1 MTPRLKS
8 LELHGYKTFASKILF
23 DFPGNVTAIVGP
35 NGSGKSNIADA
46 LRWVLG
52 EQAYSVLRG
61 RKTEDMI
68 FTGSELRSRA
78 SMASA
83 TIVFNNDDGW
93 LPIDFSEVSIT
104 RRAYRD
110 GDNEYL
116 INGQRVRLKEIN
128 ELLSQ
133 TGLSERTYTVIGQG
147 LVDAALSLK
156 PEERKRFFEEAA
168 GIGLYRSRRDESI
181 NRLEATKRN
190 LERVNDI
197 LAEIKPRLSSLE
209 KQARRAQEFDRVKAD
224 LRLLLRDWYGYQWNK
239 SQQDYNNASQILKT
253 QETLHLTHSK
263 KQAEIDQKYQ
273 KNRSDILI
281 VRTNLD
287 QWHKEMTAAL
297 EKKEVSTRELAV
309 LDERIHA
316 IREKRN
322 SFQLDL
328 VKNQSQ
334 EKYLLDTKEDY
345 LKKKADLSSQLQE
358 ATAGESEAKALFDRK
373 NEERTQSE
381 NTLQKIRET
390 KLELETKLIQSQT
403 NLDQTK
409 QKQKSLQESIKTQEI
424 SLEKI
429 NSASALANKDLDK
442 LKTSIQ
448 DQLKKF
454 QELDIQKIQN
464 EKEMESLSS
473 ALKRFQEKQSEFGA
487 QKAKLEAQQ
496 KVLESAEAQLIG
508 SSDGAKFVMDAIQKG
523 KLSAAIELIQKLLIV
538 PPEYEKAIAAALGE
552 SVDAVLLKHAGDQEK
567 VLAYLQDQES
577 SRVTIFVPGEKSSQP
592 KKTEYSSE
600 GVIGQASDLV
610 TTSDENKRFVA
621 SLLEDIL
628 VVDNRHTAKKLR
640 ATLPVQTIIVTLI
653 GEVFLGRGL
662 IIAGKETRATMIGRP
677 REKKDTETKLAEV
690 TFKVEENQKELSET
704 ENRIKKVESFHQD
717 LIQQIDKNT
726 KETEELTAQVQ
737 KLDLILKQ
745 NAVETK
751 WHQDQK
757 TDLEKQILQAKEQ
770 ISQFDKEIVD
780 LRSRL
785 SKIDEEKVALETEI
799 SKMNL
804 DEFQQQMMVWNSR
817 VAVLT
822 TALKEIETRLEENQ
836 NLYKANQAGI
846 AEIQASLEQ
855 LSLTTQHVEKD
866 TAQFQSDENAIKH
879 ELESLQRKINP
890 AEFELSELEKLN
902 RSLQQEQD
910 TARNGAANAERYYTQ
925 AQIEMNRQK
934 EKIEALR
941 ERIVED
947 FGLVAFD
954 YSPNMIGPSP
964 LPFEG
969 LVEQLPK
976 LTQIP
981 PELEGN
987 INQQK
992 AQLRRMGPINQEAE
1006 REFTELQERDHFL
1019 SAQTDDLNKAEANLR
1034 QIIAELDDL
1043 MKTEFKKTFT
1053 AVERE
1058 FHQIFTQ
1065 LFAGG
1070 SAKLMM
1076 TEAENINDT
1085 GVDIQAKLPGR
1096 REQGLSLLSGGER
1109 SLIAAALI
1117 FALLRVSP
1125 TPFCVLDE
1133 VDAMLD
1139 EANVGRFCELLY
1151 ELSKNTQFLLIT
1163 HNRNTVQVA
1172 DVIYGVTM
1180 GKDSASQVI
1189 SLKMD
1194 ELTEE
1199 MAK

>member
-1 MTPRLKS
+1 
-8 LELHGYKTFASKILF
+8 
-23 DFPGNVTAIVGP
+23 
-35 NGSGKSNIADA
+35 
-46 LRWVLG
+46 
-52 EQAYSVLRG
+52 
-61 RKTEDMI
+61 
-68 FTGSELRSRA
+68 
-78 SMASA
+78 
-83 TIVFNNDDGW
+83 
-93 LPIDFSEVSIT
+93 
-104 RRAYRD
+104 
-110 GDNEYL
+110 
-116 INGQRVRLKEIN
+116 
-128 ELLSQ
+128 
-133 TGLSERTYTVIGQG
+133 
-147 LVDAALSLK
+147 
-156 PEERKRFFEEAA
+156 
-168 GIGLYRSRRDESI
+168 
-181 NRLEATKRN
+181 
-190 LERVNDI
+190 
-197 LAEIKPRLSSLE
+197 
-209 KQARRAQEFDRVKAD
+209 
-224 LRLLLRDWYGYQWNK
+224 
-239 SQQDYNNASQILKT
+239 
-253 QETLHLTHSK
+253 
-263 KQAEIDQKYQ
+263 
-273 KNRSDILI
+273 
-281 VRTNLD
+281 
-287 QWHKEMTAAL
+287 
-297 EKKEVSTRELAV
+297 
-309 LDERIHA
+309 
-316 IREKRN
+316 
-322 SFQLDL
+322 
-328 VKNQSQ
+328 
-334 EKYLLDTKEDY
+334 
-345 LKKKADLSSQLQE
+345 
-358 ATAGESEAKALFDRK
+358 
-373 NEERTQSE
+373 
-381 NTLQKIRET
+381 
-390 KLELETKLIQSQT
+390 
-403 NLDQTK
+403 
-409 QKQKSLQESIKTQEI
+409 
-424 SLEKI
+424 
-429 NSASALANKDLDK
+429 
-442 LKTSIQ
+442 
-448 DQLKKF
+448 
-454 QELDIQKIQN
+454 
-464 EKEMESLSS
+464 
-473 ALKRFQEKQSEFGA
+473 
-487 QKAKLEAQQ
+487 
-496 KVLESAEAQLIG
+496 
-508 SSDGAKFVMDAIQKG
+508 
-523 KLSAAIELIQKLLIV
+523 
-538 PPEYEKAIAAALGE
+538 
-552 SVDAVLLKHAGDQEK
+552 
-567 VLAYLQDQES
+567 
-577 SRVTIFVPGEKSSQP
+577 
-592 KKTEYSSE
+592 
-600 GVIGQASDLV
+600 
-610 TTSDENKRFVA
+610 
-621 SLLEDIL
+621 
-628 VVDNRHTAKKLR
+628 
-640 ATLPVQTIIVTLI
+640 
-653 GEVFLGRGL
+653 
-662 IIAGKETRATMIGRP
+662 
-677 REKKDTETKLAEV
+677 
-690 TFKVEENQKELSET
+690 
-704 ENRIKKVESFHQD
+704 
-717 LIQQIDKNT
+717 
-726 KETEELTAQVQ
+726 
-737 KLDLILKQ
+737 
-745 NAVETK
+745 
-751 WHQDQK
+751 
-757 TDLEKQILQAKEQ
+757 
-770 ISQFDKEIVD
+770 
-780 LRSRL
+780 
-785 SKIDEEKVALETEI
+785 
-799 SKMNL
+799 MNL

-822 TALKEIETRLEENQ
+822 TALKEIETRLDENQ

>member
-1 MTPRLKS
+1 MLPRLKS

-68 FTGSELRSRA
+68 FTGSELRPRA

-156 PEERKRFFEEAA
+156 PEERRRFFEEAA

-181 NRLEATKRN
+181 NRLESTKRN

-197 LAEIKPRLSSLE
+197 LAEIKPRLNSLE
-209 KQARRAQEFDRVKAD
+209 KQARKAQEFDRVKAD

-239 SQQDYNNASQILKT
+239 SQQDFNSASQILKT
-253 QETLHLTHSK
+253 QETLHLTHSQ
-263 KQAEIDQKYQ
+263 KQSEIDQKYQ
-273 KNRSDILI
+273 KNRSDIYA
-281 VRTNLD
+281 VRSNLD
-287 QWHKEMTAAL
+287 QWHKEMTTAL

-309 LDERIHA
+309 LEERIHA

-322 SFQLDL
+322 SLQLDL

-334 EKYLLDTKEDY
+334 EKYLLNTKEDY
-345 LKKKADLSSQLQE
+345 LKKKADLSAQLQE
-358 ATAGESEAKALFDRK
+358 ATEGENEAKNLFDKK
-373 NEERTQSE
+373 NEERVQSE
-381 NTLQKIRET
+381 SALQKIRES

-403 NLDQTK
+403 ILDQTK
-409 QKQKSLQESIKTQEI
+409 QKQKNLQESVKTQETSI
-424 SLEKI
+424 EKSTSS
-429 NSASALANKDLDK
+429 SAQANTELDK

-448 DQLKKF
+448 EQMKKF
-454 QELDIQKIQN
+454 QDLDIQKIQN
-464 EKEMESLSS
+464 EKELETLSASLKH
-473 ALKRFQEKQSEFGA
+473 LQEKHSQFGA
-487 QKAKLEAQQ
+487 QIASLDAQL
-496 KVLESAEAQLIG
+496 KVLESAEAQWVG
-508 SSDGAKFVMDAIQKG
+508 SSDGAKFVMNAIQKG
-523 KLSAAIELIQKLLIV
+523 KLAAAIELVQKLLIV

-552 SVDAVLLKHAGDQEK
+552 SVDAILLKHSGDQEK
-567 VLAYLQDQES
+567 VLAFLQDQDS
-577 SRVTIFVPGEKSSQP
+577 SRITIFVPGETTPLSRGAGLSG
-592 KKTEYSSE
+592 S
-600 GVIGQASDLV
+600 GIIGLASDLV
-610 TTSDENKRFVA
+610 TTSEENQRFVS

-628 VVDNRHTAKKLR
+628 VVDTRHTARKLR
-640 ATLPVQTIIVTLI
+640 SSVPAQMILVTLI

-662 IIAGKETRATMIGRP
+662 IIAGKETRSSLIGRP
-677 REKKDTETKLAEV
+677 REKKDTKTKLAEV
-690 TFKVEENQKELSET
+690 SVSAQENQKELSNT
-704 ENRIKKVESFHQD
+704 EEQIKKIEIVHQD
-717 LIQQIDKNT
+717 LIQKIDGNA
-726 KETEELTAQVQ
+726 KETEELNSQVQ
-737 KLDLILKQ
+737 KLDLIVKQ
-745 NAVETK
+745 NAVEMK
-751 WHQDQK
+751 WRQDQK
-757 TDLEKQILQAKEQ
+757 AELEQQIQQAREQ
-770 ISQFDKEIVD
+770 VSQFEKEIVD
-780 LRSRL
+780 FRARL
-785 SKIDEEKVALETEI
+785 SKTDEDRTALENEI
-799 SKMNL
+799 QKMNL

-836 NLYKANQAGI
+836 TSFKTNQTGI
-846 AEIQASLEQ
+846 AEIQSNLEQ
-855 LSLTTQHVEKD
+855 LNLTTQQVEKD
-866 TAQFQSDENAIKH
+866 TAQYQSDENTIRQ
-879 ELESLQRKINP
+879 ELESLQAKINP
-890 AEFELSELEKLN
+890 AELQLGELEKLN
-902 RSLQQEQD
+902 KTLQQEQD
-910 TARNGAANAERYYTQ
+910 AARNGAANAERYYTQ

-934 EKIEALR
+934 EKIEVLR
-941 ERIVED
+941 ERIEED

-976 LTQIP
+976 LTEIS
-981 PELEGN
+981 PELEMH

-1006 REFTELQERDHFL
+1006 REFTELQERDRFL
-1019 SAQTDDLNKAEANLR
+1019 TAQTDDLNKAETNLR

-1109 SLIAAALI
+1109 SLTAAALI

-1151 ELSKNTQFLLIT
+1151 ELSRNTQFLLIT

-1199 MAK
+1199 MVK

>member
-23 DFPGNVTAIVGP
+23 DFPGNITAIVGP

-52 EQAYSVLRG
+52 EQAYSILRG

-68 FTGSELRSRA
+68 FTGSEQRPRA

-156 PEERKRFFEEAA
+156 PEERRRFFEEAA

-197 LAEIKPRLSSLE
+197 LAEIKPRLTSLE

-239 SQQDYNNASQILKT
+239 SQLDFNNANQILRT
-253 QETLHLTHSK
+253 QEALHLTHSQK
-263 KQAEIDQKYQ
+263 LAEIDQKYQ
-273 KNRSDILI
+273 KNRSDILSA
-281 VRTNLD
+281 RTNLD
-287 QWHKEMTAAL
+287 QWHKEMTTDL

-309 LDERIHA
+309 LDERNHA

-322 SFQLDL
+322 SLQLEL

-334 EKYLLDTKEDY
+334 ERYLLDMKEDY
-345 LKKKADLSSQLQE
+345 LKKRADLSSQLQE
-358 ATAGESEAKALFDRK
+358 ATAGETETKALFDRK
-373 NEERTQSE
+373 NEERTLTESA
-381 NTLQKIRET
+381 LQRIREY
-390 KLELETKLIQSQT
+390 KLELETKRIQSQT
-403 NLDQTK
+403 NLDQTR
-409 QKQKSLQESIKTQEI
+409 QKQKGLHESLKTQES

-429 NSASALANKDLDK
+429 ATSSAQAGNEMDI
-442 LKTSIQ
+442 LKTTIQ
-448 DQLKKF
+448 EQMKKF

-464 EKEMESLSS
+464 EKELETLSS
-473 ALKRFQEKQSEFGA
+473 AMKRIQEKQLEFGA
-487 QKAKLEAQQ
+487 QHARLEAQL
-496 KVLESAEAQLIG
+496 KVLESAEAQLVG
-508 SSDGAKFVMDAIQKG
+508 SSEGAKFVMNAFQKG

-552 SVDAVLLKHAGDQEK
+552 SVDAILLKHIGDQEK
-567 VLAYLQDQES
+567 VLAYLQEQDS
-577 SRVTIFVPGEKSSQP
+577 SRVTIFVPGEASSRS
-592 KKTEYSSE
+592 KKPVLPGE
-600 GVIGQASDLV
+600 GVIGLASDLV
-610 TTSDENKRFVA
+610 TASDENKRFVS

-628 VVDNRHTAKKLR
+628 IVDNRHSAKKLR
-640 ATLPVQTIIVTLI
+640 PTLPGEIILVTLI

-662 IIAGKETRATMIGRP
+662 IIAGKETRSSMIGRP
-677 REKKDTETKLAEV
+677 REKKDAETKLAEISRSV
-690 TFKVEENQKELSET
+690 DENQRELSQT
-704 ENRIKKVESFHQD
+704 EIQIKKVESLHQD
-717 LIQQIDKNT
+717 LVQRIDINL
-726 KETEELTAQVQ
+726 KESEGLTSQVQ
-737 KLDLILKQ
+737 KLDLVLKQ
-745 NAVETK
+745 NAVEKK
-751 WHQDQK
+751 WHQDQI
-757 TDLEKQILQAKEQ
+757 TELEKQIQQSREQ
-770 ISQFDKEIVD
+770 INLFNKEIVD
-780 LRSRL
+780 FRTRSL
-785 SKIDEEKVALETEI
+785 KTDEEKTALENGI
-799 SKMNL
+799 QKLNL
-804 DEFQQQMMVWNSR
+804 EDSQQQMMVWNSR

-836 NLYKANQAGI
+836 DSYKTNQVGI
-846 AEIQASLEQ
+846 SEIQASLEQ
-855 LSLTTQHVEKD
+855 LNLTTQQVEKD
-866 TAQFQSDENAIKH
+866 TTQSKSDENTIKH
-879 ELESLQRKINP
+879 ELELLQEKINP
-890 AEFELSELEKLN
+890 AELQLSELEKLN
-902 RSLQQEQD
+902 KTLQQEQD

-934 EKIEALR
+934 EKVEVLR
-941 ERIVED
+941 ERIEED

-976 LTQIP
+976 LTEIP
-981 PELEGN
+981 LELEGH

-1006 REFTELQERDHFL
+1006 REFTELQERDRFL
-1019 SAQTDDLNKAEANLR
+1019 NAQTDDLNKAETNLR

-1109 SLIAAALI
+1109 SLTAAALI

-1139 EANVGRFCELLY
+1139 EANVGRFCELLN

-1199 MAK
+1199 MVK

>member
-52 EQAYSVLRG
+52 EQAYSILRG

-68 FTGSELRSRA
+68 FTGSELRPRA

-156 PEERKRFFEEAA
+156 PEERRRFFEEAA

-197 LAEIKPRLSSLE
+197 LAEIKPRLIALE
-209 KQARRAQEFDRVKAD
+209 KQARKAQEFDRLKAD

-253 QETLHLTHSK
+253 QETLHLTHSQ
-263 KQAEIDQKYQ
+263 KQSEIDIKYLQ
-273 KNRSDILI
+273 NRNDILS
-281 VRTNLD
+281 VRTHLD
-287 QWHKEMTAAL
+287 QWNKDMTAAL
-297 EKKEVSTRELAV
+297 EKKEISTREMAV
-309 LDERIHA
+309 LDERNHA

-322 SFQLDL
+322 TLQIDL

-334 EKYLLDTKEDY
+334 EKYLVDSKADY
-345 LKKKADLSSQLQE
+345 LKKKADLFEQLRE
-358 ATAGESEAKALFDRK
+358 ATNCEAEAKILFDHK
-373 NEERTQSE
+373 NEERVQSE
-381 NTLQKIRET
+381 SALQKLRET

-409 QKQKSLQESIKTQEI
+409 QKQKSLHESVKTQEMSI
-424 SLEKI
+424 EKNTAASSQTTLEM
-429 NSASALANKDLDK
+429 DK
-442 LKTSIQ
+442 LLVSVQ
-448 DQLKKF
+448 GQMKKF
-454 QELDIQKIQN
+454 QELDIQKIQD
-464 EKEMESLSS
+464 EKNLETLSN
-473 ALKRFQEKQSEFGA
+473 AMKHIQEKQSALGA
-487 QKAKLEAQQ
+487 QKAKLEAQL
-496 KVLESAEAQLIG
+496 KVLESADAQLVG
-508 SSDGAKFVMDAIQKG
+508 SSDGARFVMNAIQKG
-523 KLSAAIELIQKLLIV
+523 RLSVAIELIQKLLIV

-552 SVDAVLLKHAGDQEK
+552 SVDAVLLKHSGDEEK
-567 VLAYLQDQES
+567 VLAYLQEQES
-577 SRVTIFVPGEKSSQP
+577 SRVTIFIQNGINSQS
-592 KKTEYSSE
+592 KKPEFPTE
-600 GVIGQASDLV
+600 GVIGLASDLV
-610 TTSDENKRFVA
+610 SISDENKRFVS

-628 VVDNRHTAKKLR
+628 IVDNRHTAKKLR
-640 ATLPVQTIIVTLI
+640 PKLPPQTIVVTLI

-662 IIAGKETRATMIGRP
+662 IVAGKETRSAVIGRP
-677 REKKDTETKLAEV
+677 RERKDTETKLGKVNLE
-690 TFKVEENQKELSET
+690 VEENQTDLSKT
-704 ENRIKKVESFHQD
+704 EVEIKKLETSHQE
-717 LIQQIDKNT
+717 LLLRMDKIA
-726 KETEELTAQVQ
+726 KATEELNTQVQ

-745 NAVETK
+745 NEVETK
-751 WHQDQK
+751 WHQDQE
-757 TDLEKQILQAKEQ
+757 LEFEKQIQQAGGQ
-770 ISQFDKEIVD
+770 ISQFEKEIMD

-785 SKIDEEKVALETEI
+785 SIIDEEKNTLENEI
-799 SKMNL
+799 QKMNL

-817 VAVLT
+817 VAVLS

-836 NLYKANQAGI
+836 NLIKANQSGI
-846 AEIQASLEQ
+846 TEIQTNLDQ
-855 LSLTTQHVEKD
+855 LSQTTQQVEKD
-866 TAQFQSDENAIKH
+866 IAQFQSDANSIKH
-879 ELESLQRKINP
+879 DLELLQGKTTPAELELN
-890 AEFELSELEKLN
+890 ELEKLN
-902 RSLQQEQD
+902 KTLQQEQD
-910 TARNGAANAERYYTQ
+910 AARSGAANAERYYTQ

-941 ERIVED
+941 ERIEED

-969 LVEQLPK
+969 LVEQLPR
-976 LTQIP
+976 LTEIS
-981 PELEGN
+981 PELEVH

-1006 REFTELQERDHFL
+1006 REFTELQEREHFL
-1019 SAQTDDLNKAEANLR
+1019 SAQTDDLNKAEINLR

-1043 MKTEFKKTFT
+1043 MKTEFKKTFV

-1109 SLIAAALI
+1109 SLTAAALI